1 MALQRAVYRPR
12 DAEHT
17 VLHQVIALHL
27 EAFLEA
33 VAEAGNGAGLPHLVE
48 REFRVLAILLCR
60 RLRGGRRPSLGGY
73 VTGPRAMA

>member
-27 EAFLEA
+27 EAFLGA
-33 VAEAGNGAGLPHLVE
+33 AAEAGDGAG
-48 REFRVLAILLCR
+48 R
-60 RLRGGRRPSLGGY
+60 RSSSSASSGSS
-73 VTGPRAMA
+73 